1 MAETRTKPH
10 FSIVER
16 PVMAVDHAREVYHNP
31 DSANLAWFFQLNE
44 ITEDTVLKPGTML
57 VVPTGQ
63 ACTAAEVQLAANL
76 RDPRFWPRGIRGPI
90 EHPEITNRLYELLEY
105 TQTLQTP
112 GGLGAYA
119 YAGQRQIEDIT
130 KILNELQK
138 LYQDTYSASGKLSG
152 AAFQHRRRE
161 LLNRLDGSLR
171 GWLRRGLVGPDEPLI
186 RRRLGL
192 SSKRIVHRWRQAGS
206 AAGGIPELRQR
217 IAGLNR
223 AAGQAKALGHI
234 GIALD
239 TAWSAA
245 EIKRHIEENRRD
257 RNRRIAGEAGRL
269 GGSLL
274 GGAAGGYGA
283 YGLCNLA
290 FGVATGG
297 SSLLWCAVVG
307 GIGSFGG
314 GYVGSKGVP
323 ILGES
328 IYDVTERVADW

>member
-1 MAETRTKPH
+1 MA
-10 FSIVER
+10 
-16 PVMAVDHAREVYHNP
+16 ADHAREVYQNP
-31 DSANLAWFFQLNE
+31 DSANLAWFFQLNG
-44 ITEDTVLKPGTML
+44 IAEDTVLIPGTML
-57 VVPTGQ
+57 VVPTDQ
-63 ACTAAEVQLAANL
+63 VCTAAEVQLAANL
-76 RDPRFWPRGIRGPI
+76 REPRFWPRGIRGPI

-119 YAGQRQIEDIT
+119 YTWQRHIEDIT
-130 KILNELQK
+130 EILNELQK
-138 LYQDTYSASGKLSG
+138 LYQDTYSSSSKLSG
-152 AAFQHRRRE
+152 AVFQRRRRE

-217 IAGLNR
+217 VAGLNR

-245 EIKRHIEENRRD
+245 EIKRHIEENRPD
-257 RNRRIAGEAGRL
+257 RNRRIVSETGRL

-274 GGAAGGYGA
+274 GGLAGGATGYGA
-283 YGLCNLA
+283 CSLA
-290 FGVATGG
+290 LVVPTGG
-297 SSLLWCAVVG
+297 SSLLWCAIVG

-314 GYVGSKGVP
+314 GYAGSMGGP
-323 ILGES
+323 ILGEL
-328 IYDVTERVADW
+328 IYDVTERVAGW

>member
-1 MAETRTKPH
+1 MAETRTNPH
-10 FSIVER
+10 FTIVEK
-16 PVMAVDHAREVYHNP
+16 PVTAVDHAHEVYHNP
-31 DSANLAWFFQLNE
+31 DSASLAWFFQLNG
-44 ITEDTVLKPGTML
+44 ITEDTFLKPGTML
-57 VVPTGQ
+57 VVPSGH
-63 ACTAAEVQLAANL
+63 ACTAAEVQLAAGL
-76 RDPRFWPRGIRGPI
+76 RDPRFWPRSIRGPI

-119 YAGQRQIEDIT
+119 YTGERQIKDIT
-130 KILNELQK
+130 EILNELQK

-152 AAFQHRRRE
+152 AAFQRRRRE

-245 EIKRHIEENRRD
+245 EIKRHIEENRQD

-269 GGSLL
+269 VGSVGGGYL
-274 GGAAGGYGA
+274 GGIGA
-283 YGLCNLA
+283 YGLCSFALA
-290 FGVATGG
+290 LPTSG
-297 SSLLWCAVVG
+297 SSPLWCAIVG
-307 GIGSFGG
+307 GIGSFGVGYAGSIAGPKG
-314 GYVGSKGVP
+314 GE
-323 ILGES
+323 L

>member
-1 MAETRTKPH
+1 MA
-10 FSIVER
+10 
-16 PVMAVDHAREVYHNP
+16 ADHAREVYQNP
-31 DSANLAWFFQLNE
+31 DSANLAWFFQLNG
-44 ITEDTVLKPGTML
+44 IAEDTVLIPGTML
-57 VVPTGQ
+57 VVPTDQ
-63 ACTAAEVQLAANL
+63 VCTAAEVQLAANL
-76 RDPRFWPRGIRGPI
+76 REPRFWPRGIRGPI

-119 YAGQRQIEDIT
+119 YTWQRHIEDIT
-130 KILNELQK
+130 EILNELQK
-138 LYQDTYSASGKLSG
+138 LYQDTYSSSSKLSG
-152 AAFQHRRRE
+152 AVFQRRRRE

-217 IAGLNR
+217 VAGLNR

-257 RNRRIAGEAGRL
+257 RNRRIVSETGRL
-269 GGSLL
+269 VGSIGG
-274 GGAAGGYGA
+274 GVAGGYGA

-323 ILGES
+323 ILGEL
-328 IYDVTERVADW
+328 IYDVTERVAGW